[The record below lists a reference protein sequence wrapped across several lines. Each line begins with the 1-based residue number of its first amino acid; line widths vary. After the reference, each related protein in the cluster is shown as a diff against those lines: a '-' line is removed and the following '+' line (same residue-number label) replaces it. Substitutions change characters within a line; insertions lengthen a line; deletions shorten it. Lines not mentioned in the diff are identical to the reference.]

1 MFYIKFLHASRRSMR
16 ITRRDGRVRT
26 LNGTLLMTT
35 RLSILHRR
43 AARQLTGRLVLSAMT
58 AIVLAGCSGH
68 MQGTI
73 RDEGTPVQFSY
84 KPGAFA
90 HVFIA
95 EIDGERFSGRA
106 PPVGTKSY
114 RFPVSGS
121 VYTAVGNVYAIMRG
135 DRGSTL
141 RCVMRYADS
150 TGSTTSGV
158 LGECFHS
165 DGRIIDVVA

>member
-1 MFYIKFLHASRRSMR
+1 
-16 ITRRDGRVRT
+16 
-26 LNGTLLMTT
+26 MTT
-35 RLSILHRR
+35 KLSILHRR
-43 AARQLTGRLVLSAMT
+43 AARQLTGKLVLFAITAM
-58 AIVLAGCSGH
+58 VLAGCSGH

-73 RDEGTPVQFSY
+73 RDDGTPVQFSY

-90 HVFIA
+90 HIFIA
-95 EIDGERFSGRA
+95 EIDGEHFSGRA
-106 PPVGTKSY
+106 VPVGTNSY

-135 DRGSTL
+135 NRGSTL
-141 RCVMRYADS
+141 RCVMRYGDS
-150 TGSTTSGV
+150 TGYAAPGV